1 MKRLKGILLPSL
13 FLMLFVASRPSQSQ
27 PTDEDILVAQNSPTV
42 VEEGTSNTGAE
53 NKGVLEDGYG
63 SEDKFYYKV
72 EIADPF
78 IELHTGP
85 GAGYPIFYVVDRGT
99 EVSIIRRKTDW
110 FRIETSDGKTGWVS
124 RDQMRET
131 LLPTGE
137 KFRIVESDLEDFTQ
151 RKWILGFTGGEF
163 ESAPVFTLFSGYS
176 FTENLTGEI
185 HFGKSVGD
193 KSSATY
199 YKGNLIMQPFPDFKY
214 SPYLTL
220 GLGEI
225 EVDPSAI
232 LISVEDDKNGFAQFG
247 LGLQRY
253 VSRSFLFRFEAN
265 EYVIFSS
272 GTSDNSE
279 VVHEWKFGF
288 AVFF

>member
-1 MKRLKGILLPSL
+1 MPSL
-13 FLMLFVASRPSQSQ
+13 FLLLFVASRPSQSQ
-27 PTDEDILVAQNSPTV
+27 STDEDTLVEQNAPTV
-42 VEEGTSNTGAE
+42 MEQGSSKRAAE
-53 NKGVLEDGYG
+53 SKVAPEQNIDA
-63 SEDKFYYKV
+63 EDKVYYKV
-72 EIADPF
+72 KIADPF

-85 GAGYPIFYVVDRGT
+85 GSGYPIFYVVDRGA

-110 FRIETSDGKTGWVS
+110 FRIETSDGKTGWAS

-163 ESAPVFTLFSGYS
+163 ESAPVFTLFTGYS
-176 FTENLTGEI
+176 FTENLTAEF
-185 HFGKSVGD
+185 HLGKSVGD

-199 YKGNLIMQPFPDFKY
+199 YKGNLVMQPFPEFKY
-214 SPYLTL
+214 SPYFTL

-225 EVDPSAI
+225 EVDPSVI
-232 LISVEDDKNGFAQFG
+232 LISAKDDKNSFAQVG

-279 VVHEWKFGF
+279 VVSEWKLGF

>member
-1 MKRLKGILLPSL
+1 MPSL
-13 FLMLFVASRPSQSQ
+13 FLLLFVASRPSQSQ
-27 PTDEDILVAQNSPTV
+27 STDEDTLVEPNTPTV
-42 VEEGTSNTGAE
+42 MEQGSSKRTAESEVAPEQNIDTEE
-53 NKGVLEDGYG
+53 KV
-63 SEDKFYYKV
+63 YYKV
-72 EIADPF
+72 KIADPF

-85 GAGYPIFYVVDRGT
+85 GSGYPIFYVVDRGT

-110 FRIETSDGKTGWVS
+110 FRIETSDGKTGWAS

-176 FTENLTGEI
+176 FTENLTGEF
-185 HFGKSVGD
+185 HLGKSVGD
-193 KSSATY
+193 RSSATY
-199 YKGNLIMQPFPDFKY
+199 YKGNLVMQPFPDFKY
-214 SPYLTL
+214 SPYFTL

-225 EVDPSAI
+225 EVDPSVI
-232 LISVEDDKNGFAQFG
+232 LISAEDDKNSFAQVG

-253 VSRSFLFRFEAN
+253 ISRSFLFRFEAN

-279 VVHEWKFGF
+279 VVSEWKFGF

>member
-1 MKRLKGILLPSL
+1 MPSL
-13 FLMLFVASRPSQSQ
+13 FLLLMVASKPSQSQ
-27 PTDEDILVAQNSPTV
+27 S
-42 VEEGTSNTGAE
+42 VEEETMAEEAMPSTTEIVSSKSEAEAKDAPELGT
-53 NKGVLEDGYG
+53 DGEG
-63 SEDKFYYKV
+63 KVFYKV
-72 EIADPF
+72 TIADPF

-85 GAGYPIFYVVDRGT
+85 GSGYPIFYVVDRGT
-99 EVSIIRRKTDW
+99 EVSVIRRKTDW
-110 FRIETSDGKTGWVS
+110 FRIETSNGKTGWAS

-137 KFRIVESDLEDFTQ
+137 KFKVVEMDLDDFSK
-151 RKWILGFTGGEF
+151 RKWIVGFSGGEL
-163 ESAPVFTLFSGYS
+163 ESTPVFSAFTGYS
-176 FTENLTGEI
+176 FTENMTGEF
-185 HFGKSVGD
+185 HLGKSVGD
-193 KSSATY
+193 ISSATY
-199 YKGNLIMQPFPDFKY
+199 YKGNLVMQPFPDLKY

-225 EVDPSAI
+225 KVDPSVI
-232 LISVEDDKNGFAQFG
+232 LISANKDKNNFAQFG

-253 VSRSFLFRFEAN
+253 ISRSFLFRAEAN

-279 VVHEWKFGF
+279 VVREWKFGF

>member
-1 MKRLKGILLPSL
+1 MAEEAIPSETEA
-13 FLMLFVASRPSQSQ
+13 VSSK
-27 PTDEDILVAQNSPTV
+27 PTAEAANAPELNTDT
-42 VEEGTSNTGAE
+42 EG
-53 NKGVLEDGYG
+53 
-63 SEDKFYYKV
+63 KV
-72 EIADPF
+72 YHKVTIADPF

-85 GAGYPIFYVVDRGT
+85 GGGYPIFYVVDRGT
-99 EVSIIRRKTDW
+99 EVSVIRRKTDW
-110 FRIETSDGKTGWVS
+110 FRIRTSDGKTGWAS

-137 KFRIVESDLEDFTQ
+137 KFKLIEMGLEDFSQ
-151 RKWILGFTGGEF
+151 RKWNIGFTGGEF
-163 ESAPVFTLFSGYS
+163 ESTPVFTLFTGYA
-176 FTENLTGEI
+176 FTENLTGEL

-199 YKGNLIMQPFPDFKY
+199 YKGNLLMQPFPDFKY

-225 EVDPSAI
+225 EVDPSVI
-232 LISVEDDKNGFAQFG
+232 LISANKDKNNFAQFG

-253 VSRSFLFRFEAN
+253 ISRSFLFRVEAN

-279 VVHEWKFGF
+279 VVREWKFGF

>member
-1 MKRLKGILLPSL
+1 MTEEAIPSAAE
-13 FLMLFVASRPSQSQ
+13 VVPSKQAAEAAYA
-27 PTDEDILVAQNSPTV
+27 PELGTDA
-42 VEEGTSNTGAE
+42 EG
-53 NKGVLEDGYG
+53 KV
-63 SEDKFYYKV
+63 FYRVK
-72 EIADPF
+72 IADPF

-99 EVSIIRRKTDW
+99 EDSVIRRKTDW
-110 FRIETSDGKTGWVS
+110 FRIETSDGKSGWAS

-137 KFRIVESDLEDFTQ
+137 KFKLIEMGLEDFSQ
-151 RKWILGFTGGEF
+151 RNWNIGFTGGEF
-163 ESAPVFTLFSGYS
+163 ESTPVFTLFTGYS
-176 FTENLTGEI
+176 LTENLTAEF

-193 KSSATY
+193 RSSATY
-199 YKGNLIMQPFPDFKY
+199 YKGNMLMQPFPDLKY

-225 EVDPSAI
+225 KVDPSVI
-232 LISVEDDKNGFAQFG
+232 LISANKEENNFAQVG

-253 VSRSFLFRFEAN
+253 ISRSFLFRVEAN

-279 VVHEWKFGF
+279 VIREWKFGF

>member
-1 MKRLKGILLPSL
+1 MKRFKGLLLPSL
-13 FLMLFVASRPSQSQ
+13 FLLLTVLSQ
-27 PTDEDILVAQNSPTV
+27 PLLAQSIVKDPYSAQTP
-42 VEEGTSNTGAE
+42 AP
-53 NKGVLEDGYG
+53 KGPEYRVT
-63 SEDKFYYKV
+63 
-72 EIADPF
+72 IADPF
-78 IELHTGP
+78 VELHTGP
-85 GAGYPIFYVVDRGT
+85 GAGYPIFYVIDRGE
-99 EVSIIRRKTDW
+99 EVRILRKKTDW
-110 FRIETSDGKTGWVS
+110 FRIESKDGKSGWVS

-131 LLPTGE
+131 LLPSGE
-137 KFRIVESDLEDFTQ
+137 KFRVVESDLEDFTQ

-163 ESAPVFTLFSGYS
+163 KSAPVFTLFSGYA
-176 FTENLTGEI
+176 FTENLSAE
-185 HFGKSVGD
+185 FSLSKSIGD
-193 KSSATY
+193 KSSSTF
-199 YKGNLIMQPFPDFKY
+199 YKGNLVMQPFPDFRY

-225 EVDPSAI
+225 KVDPSAI
-232 LISVEDDKNGFAQFG
+232 LISVDDDKNSFAQFG

-279 VVHEWKFGF
+279 VVNEWKLGF

>member
-1 MKRLKGILLPSL
+1 MAVEAIPSAAETGSSKRGTEAADAPAISTDGKGRV
-13 FLMLFVASRPSQSQ
+13 F
-27 PTDEDILVAQNSPTV
+27 
-42 VEEGTSNTGAE
+42 
-53 NKGVLEDGYG
+53 
-63 SEDKFYYKV
+63 YKV
-72 EIADPF
+72 TIADPF

-99 EVSIIRRKTDW
+99 EVSVIRRKTDW
-110 FRIETSDGKTGWVS
+110 FRIETKDGKTGWAS

-137 KFRIVESDLEDFTQ
+137 KFKLIEMGLEDFSQ
-151 RKWILGFTGGEF
+151 RKWNIGFTGGEF
-163 ESAPVFTLFSGYS
+163 ESAPVFTAFTGYA

-193 KSSATY
+193 KSSVTL
-199 YKGNLIMQPFPDFKY
+199 YKGNLVMQPLPDLKY

-225 EVDPSAI
+225 KVDPSAT
-232 LISVEDDKNGFAQFG
+232 LISTSQDKNNFAQVG

-253 VSRSFLFRFEAN
+253 ISRSFLFRFEAN

-279 VVHEWKFGF
+279 VVKEWKFGF

>member
-1 MKRLKGILLPSL
+1 MTGEANPSA
-13 FLMLFVASRPSQSQ
+13 VEVVPSKQAAE
-27 PTDEDILVAQNSPTV
+27 PAYAPEPGTDA
-42 VEEGTSNTGAE
+42 
-53 NKGVLEDGYG
+53 
-63 SEDKFYYKV
+63 EDKVFYKV
-72 EIADPF
+72 RIADPF

-99 EVSIIRRKTDW
+99 EVSVIRRKTDW
-110 FRIETSDGKTGWVS
+110 FRIETSDGKSGWAS

-131 LLPTGE
+131 LLPTGD
-137 KFRIVESDLEDFTQ
+137 KFKLIEMGLEDFSQ
-151 RKWILGFTGGEF
+151 RKWNIGFTGGEF
-163 ESAPVFTLFSGYS
+163 ESTPVFSLFTGYS
-176 FTENLTGEI
+176 FTENLTGEF

-193 KSSATY
+193 RSSATY
-199 YKGNLIMQPFPDFKY
+199 YKGNMVMQPFPDFKY

-225 EVDPSAI
+225 KVDPSVI
-232 LISVEDDKNGFAQFG
+232 LISANKEKNSFAQVG

-253 VSRSFLFRFEAN
+253 ISRSFLFRVEAN

-279 VVHEWKFGF
+279 VIREWKFGF

>member
-1 MKRLKGILLPSL
+1 MAEEAIPSAAETVSSKTAAEAADAPEL
-13 FLMLFVASRPSQSQ
+13 S
-27 PTDEDILVAQNSPTV
+27 TDG
-42 VEEGTSNTGAE
+42 EG
-53 NKGVLEDGYG
+53 KD
-63 SEDKFYYKV
+63 FYKV
-72 EIADPF
+72 TIADPF

-99 EVSIIRRKTDW
+99 EVSVIRRKTDW
-110 FRIETSDGKTGWVS
+110 FRIETNDGKTGWAS

-137 KFRIVESDLEDFTQ
+137 KFKVIEMDLEDFSK
-151 RKWILGFTGGEF
+151 RKWIVGFSGGEF
-163 ESAPVFTLFSGYS
+163 KSAPVFTAFTGYS
-176 FTENLTGEI
+176 FTENLTGEF
-185 HFGKSVGD
+185 HFGKSVGA
-193 KSSATY
+193 KSSATF
-199 YKGNLIMQPFPDFKY
+199 YKGNLVMQPLPDLKY

-220 GLGEI
+220 GLGEVK
-225 EVDPSAI
+225 VDPSVI
-232 LISVEDDKNGFAQFG
+232 LISATQDTNTFAQVG

-253 VSRSFLFRFEAN
+253 ISRSFLFRFEAN

-279 VVHEWKFGF
+279 VVKEWKFGF

>member
-1 MKRLKGILLPSL
+1 MVVSK
-13 FLMLFVASRPSQSQ
+13 PSQSQ
-27 PTDEDILVAQNSPTV
+27 SAEEETITEETVSSKQAEGAAYAPEPGTDA
-42 VEEGTSNTGAE
+42 EG
-53 NKGVLEDGYG
+53 KV
-63 SEDKFYYKV
+63 YYKV
-72 EIADPF
+72 RIADPF

-99 EVSIIRRKTDW
+99 EVSVIRRKTDW
-110 FRIETSDGKTGWVS
+110 FRIETNDGKTGWAS

-137 KFRIVESDLEDFTQ
+137 KFKLIEMDLEDFSQ
-151 RKWILGFTGGEF
+151 RKWIVGFTGGEF
-163 ESAPVFTLFSGYS
+163 KSTPVFTLFTGYS
-176 FTENLTGEI
+176 FTQNLTGEI

-199 YKGNLIMQPFPDFKY
+199 YKGNLLMQPFPDLKY
-214 SPYLTL
+214 SPYMTL

-225 EVDPSAI
+225 EVDPSVI
-232 LISVEDDKNGFAQFG
+232 LISANKDKNSFAQFG
-247 LGLQRY
+247 LGVQRY
-253 VSRSFLFRFEAN
+253 ISRSFLFRFEAN

-279 VVHEWKFGF
+279 VVSEWKFGF

>member
-1 MKRLKGILLPSL
+1 MKHLKGILLPSL
-13 FLMLFVASRPSQSQ
+13 FLLLFVASRPSQSQ
-27 PTDEDILVAQNSPTV
+27 STDEDTLVEQNAPTV
-42 VEEGTSNTGAE
+42 MEQGTSKRTAE
-53 NKGVLEDGYG
+53 SEVAPEQNIDT
-63 SEDKFYYKV
+63 EDKVYYKV
-72 EIADPF
+72 KIADPF

-85 GAGYPIFYVVDRGT
+85 GSGYPIYYVVDRGA

-110 FRIETSDGKTGWVS
+110 FRIVTSDGKTGWAS

-137 KFRIVESDLEDFTQ
+137 KFRLVESDLEDFTQ

-176 FTENLTGEI
+176 FTENLTGEL
-185 HFGKSVGD
+185 HLGKSVGD

-199 YKGNLIMQPFPDFKY
+199 YKGNLVMQPFPDFKY
-214 SPYLTL
+214 SPYFTL

-225 EVDPSAI
+225 EVDPSVI
-232 LISVEDDKNGFAQFG
+232 LISADDDKNTFAQVG

-279 VVHEWKFGF
+279 VVSEWKFGF

>member
-1 MKRLKGILLPSL
+1 MAEEAIPSAAETV
-13 FLMLFVASRPSQSQ
+13 FSKSAAEAADRPELG
-27 PTDEDILVAQNSPTV
+27 TDG
-42 VEEGTSNTGAE
+42 EGN
-53 NKGVLEDGYG
+53 D
-63 SEDKFYYKV
+63 FYKV
-72 EIADPF
+72 TIADPF

-99 EVSIIRRKTDW
+99 EVSVIRRKTDW
-110 FRIETSDGKTGWVS
+110 FRIETSDGKTGWAS

-137 KFRIVESDLEDFTQ
+137 KFKLIEMGLDDFSQ
-151 RKWILGFTGGEF
+151 RKWIIGFTGGEF
-163 ESAPVFTLFSGYS
+163 ESTPVFTLFTGYS

-185 HFGKSVGD
+185 HFGKSIGD

-199 YKGNLIMQPFPDFKY
+199 YKGNLVMQPFPDWKY
-214 SPYLTL
+214 SPYMTL

-225 EVDPSAI
+225 EVDPSVI
-232 LISVEDDKNGFAQFG
+232 LISANKDKNNFAQFG

-253 VSRSFLFRFEAN
+253 ISRSFLFRIEAN

-279 VVHEWKFGF
+279 VAREWKFGF

>member
-1 MKRLKGILLPSL
+1 VEEETLAEEAVPSAAETVSTKRAAEAADAPELN
-13 FLMLFVASRPSQSQ
+13 
-27 PTDEDILVAQNSPTV
+27 TDE
-42 VEEGTSNTGAE
+42 EG
-53 NKGVLEDGYG
+53 KV
-63 SEDKFYYKV
+63 YYKV
-72 EIADPF
+72 KIADPF

-99 EVSIIRRKTDW
+99 VVSVIRRKTDW
-110 FRIETSDGKTGWVS
+110 FRIETKEGKTGWAS

-137 KFRIVESDLEDFTQ
+137 KFRLIEMGLEDFSK
-151 RKWILGFTGGEF
+151 RKWNIGFTGGEF
-163 ESAPVFTLFSGYS
+163 ESAPVFTAFTGYA
-176 FTENLTGEI
+176 FTENLTAEF
-185 HFGKSVGD
+185 HLGKSVGE
-193 KSSATY
+193 KSSITL
-199 YKGNLIMQPFPDFKY
+199 YKGNLVMQPFPDLKY

-225 EVDPSAI
+225 EVDPSST
-232 LISVEDDKNGFAQFG
+232 LISTSSDKNDFAQFG

-279 VVHEWKFGF
+279 VVREWKFGF

>member
-1 MKRLKGILLPSL
+1 M
-13 FLMLFVASRPSQSQ
+13 VASKPSQSQ
-27 PTDEDILVAQNSPTV
+27 S
-42 VEEGTSNTGAE
+42 VEEETVAEEAVSSKQAAEAAYAPELGTDAE
-53 NKGVLEDGYG
+53 GKV
-63 SEDKFYYKV
+63 FYKV
-72 EIADPF
+72 RIADPF

-99 EVSIIRRKTDW
+99 EVSVIRRKTDW
-110 FRIETSDGKTGWVS
+110 FRIETSDGKTGWAS
-124 RDQMRET
+124 RYQMRET

-137 KFRIVESDLEDFTQ
+137 KFKVVEMDLEDFSK
-151 RKWILGFTGGEF
+151 RKWIVGFSGGEF
-163 ESAPVFTLFSGYS
+163 ESTPVITLFTGYS
-176 FTENLTGEI
+176 LTENLTGEF

-193 KSSATY
+193 RSSATY
-199 YKGNLIMQPFPDFKY
+199 YKGNLVMQPFPEFKY

-225 EVDPSAI
+225 EVDPSVI
-232 LISVEDDKNGFAQFG
+232 LISANKDKNNFAQFG
-247 LGLQRY
+247 LGVQRY
-253 VSRSFLFRFEAN
+253 ISRSFLFRVEAN

-279 VVHEWKFGF
+279 VVREWKFGF